1 MRCSPARFLCP
12 WDFLGKTTGVICHSL
27 LQGIFPAQ
35 GWNPHLLHCRRVP
48 YHWPTREAQ
57 WEADLELKARTAS
70 SLSASSARTSHL
82 VIVRIVS
89 KTLPW
94 VSTGLLRSFQILMRF
109 YDPND
114 ASWHPPSSLT
124 ECLLLGTHLMY
135 NSFNSDTVFIR
146 EVLIASFLYREGSWK
161 ERYSNSPGFQ
171 VVQLVLVSPGFKKNF
186 FFLVCFLFQH

>member
-1 MRCSPARFLCP
+1 MINVAFVAQSCADIQWTLRKLKGFPGMNTTQLLEVANKVSVN
-12 WDFLGKTTGVICHSL
+12 WDC
-27 LQGIFPAQ
+27 
-35 GWNPHLLHCRRVP
+35 
-48 YHWPTREAQ
+48 EAQ

-124 ECLLLGTHLMY
+124 ECLLLGTHLMS

-146 EVLIASFLYREGSWK
+146 EVLIASFLCREGSWK

-186 FFLVCFLFQH
+186 FFFGLFFVSTLNFF